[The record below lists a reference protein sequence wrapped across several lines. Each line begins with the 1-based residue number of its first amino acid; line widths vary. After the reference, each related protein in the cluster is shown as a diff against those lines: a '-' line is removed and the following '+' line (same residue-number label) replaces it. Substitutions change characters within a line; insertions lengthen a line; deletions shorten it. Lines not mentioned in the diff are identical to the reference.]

1 MPTVSQIN
9 ETIQFG
15 ESFKLLSESLSE
27 IASLKLKKIKKDTQ
41 RNIAFYNEISELYH
55 TLKVQ
60 ASRRK
65 ITMQRKNNKTVSIL
79 LTSNYRFYGDLNY
92 SLARYFALNSSRYAS
107 DSLVVGSTGA
117 SFLKSLGTKVGF
129 DQYIFKK
136 DEPDD
141 EDLKT
146 FMGKILPYSRVIVYY
161 AKFKTVL
168 NQIPSFKDITASS
181 LPEEVVKMQ
190 AGYIFEPELG
200 AMLTFFGD
208 QITTLLFEGVLL
220 ETELARLAARLI
232 STTQAQDNAEEFV
245 KKERRKLSV
254 AQRSFTNR
262 GILEAYGALLSL
274 KGFER

>member
-1 MPTVSQIN
+1 MPTISQIN

-41 RNIAFYNEISELYH
+41 RNIAFYNEISQIYH

-60 ASRRK
+60 AAKSNLSSQ
-65 ITMQRKNNKTVSIL
+65 TKNKKTISIL
-79 LTSNYRFYGDLNY
+79 LTSNFRFYGNLNNN
-92 SLARYFALNSSRYAS
+92 LARYFTQNSSRYAGN
-107 DSLVVGSTGA
+107 LMVVGSTGV
-117 SFLKSLGTKVGF
+117 SFLKSLGTKVSF
-129 DQYIFKK
+129 DQYIFKQ

-146 FMGKILPYSRVIVYY
+146 FMGKILPYSRAIVYY

-181 LPEEVVKMQ
+181 LPQEKVKMQ
-190 AGYIFEPELG
+190 VGYIFEPELSS
-200 AMLTFFGD
+200 MLTFFGD

-220 ETELARLAARLI
+220 ETHLARLAARLI
-232 STTQAQDNAEEFV
+232 STSQAQDNAEEFI
-245 KKERRKLSV
+245 KGERQKLSV
-254 AQRSFTNR
+254 ATRSVTNR